1 MQAIFLREMPIPDH
15 IDMFLVS
22 REMAAVDLPALQAVI
37 NVDKERIALEKQA
50 EELAAYADEGFLFN

>member
-50 EELAAYADEGFLFN
+50 EELATYADEGL